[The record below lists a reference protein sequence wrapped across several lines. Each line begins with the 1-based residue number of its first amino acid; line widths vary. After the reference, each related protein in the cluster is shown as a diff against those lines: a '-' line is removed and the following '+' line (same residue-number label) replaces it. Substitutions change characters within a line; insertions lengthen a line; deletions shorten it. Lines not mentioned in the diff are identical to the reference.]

1 MKKCISVHN
10 HLLNVIEREV
20 PPKQTLNILDAG
32 CGTLTFSKF
41 LLENLDSRK
50 YNVINIYGYEISEF
64 YSLERLHSYIEND
77 TFLKNSGILNN
88 INVIDLNNYVLPYN
102 NNFFDL
108 IISNQVVEHVSNL
121 KEFYFEQKRI
131 LKDDGL
137 IINCFPAKEIIV
149 EPHLKIPFIHRMM
162 NKKYA
167 KNYLKFAYSLKGVND
182 MNFINNRFS
191 YIQTDT
197 NYKSLF
203 SHLNILN
210 DNNFKAISVY
220 NAFFLFNK
228 LLNILRIYRK
238 TKYVKFGIL
247 EPFLAYISAYFYSV
261 TILIKKVKTTE

>member
-20 PPKQTLNILDAG
+20 PPKPSLNILDAG

-41 LLENLDSRK
+41 LLENLDRGK
-50 YNVINIYGYEISEF
+50 YNVINVYGYEISEF

-77 TFLKNSGILNN
+77 TFLKKSGIIKN
-88 INVIDLNNYVLPYN
+88 INVIQMDNYVLPYN

-121 KEFYFEQKRI
+121 EEFYVEQKRI

-149 EPHLKIPFIHRMM
+149 EPHLKIPFIHNIM
-162 NKKYA
+162 NKKFG
-167 KNYLKFAYSLKGVND
+167 KNYLKFAYMLIGVKD
-182 MNFINNRFS
+182 ENFINNRFS

-203 SHLNILN
+203 WHLNKLN
-210 DNNFKAISVY
+210 DEKFKAISVY
-220 NAFFLFNK
+220 NLFFFFTK
-228 LLNILRIYRK
+228 LLNIFKIYRK
-238 TKYVKFGIL
+238 FKYIKLGKF
-247 EPFLAYISAYFYSV
+247 EPIFAYFSSYFYSV
-261 TILIKKVKTTE
+261 TIIIRKAKTI